1 PAGFGLNTQYLGWGT
16 MFLDVDNDGWPD
28 LLLVNGHVY
37 PEVDSQH
44 HGSSFLEPKILYH
57 NNGNGTFTDISASAG
72 PAITALSSA
81 RGLAVGDLWNDGRMS
96 AVISNMN
103 APPMLLVDVRRNGN
117 HWIGFRTIG
126 TFKSDTKDV
135 KEIKEVKEMKEKPN
149 GETSAISFASNRD
162 GIG

>member
-1 PAGFGLNTQYLGWGT
+1 
-16 MFLDVDNDGWPD
+16 FLDVDNDGWPD

-44 HGSSFLEPKILYH
+44 LGSSFLEPKILYH

-103 APPMLLVDVRRNGN
+103 APPMLLVNDMRNGN
-117 HWIGFRTIG
+117 HWIGFRTMG
-126 TFKSDTKDV
+126 TSFSSGPSSGSGGTK
-135 KEIKEVKEMKEKPN
+135 
-149 GETSAISFASNRD
+149 SNRD
-162 GIG
+162 GIGAKITVKTGVRTFVDEVRRGWR